1 MIVLQRISSRT
12 KQFSLE
18 WENLPDINHKY
29 VSGLAKQCI
38 AYFYNLQ
45 LSNFLKER
53 HTGDRKALI
62 IKIGDEVASRNGYI
76 KNDYLS
82 MLNSRKQRSM
92 RAVYSKLRKSPTYL
106 SLDFESGGFEV
117 FDKNGLHLG
126 QYSFDG
132 ARTKVPA
139 PDTHKLYFS

>member
-1 MIVLQRISSRT
+1 MHSVL
-12 KQFSLE
+12 
-18 WENLPDINHKY
+18 
-29 VSGLAKQCI
+29 
-38 AYFYNLQ
+38 LQ
-45 LSNFLKER
+45 L
-53 HTGDRKALI
+53 AI
-62 IKIGDEVASRNGYI
+62 
-76 KNDYLS
+76 NDYLS

-139 PDTHKLYFS
+139 PDTHKLVRFYDPDGNLIEVGTPV